1 MFRSLH
7 KFATSSHKT
16 DSHLDG
22 ITWKRY
28 NRTTE
33 MNFTN
38 RQDLNKL
45 NLHPK
50 KKSFFKSL
58 FVNNLFS

>member
-50 KKSFFKSL
+50 KKKVYL
-58 FVNNLFS
+58 RVHL

>member
-1 MFRSLH
+1 MFCSLH
-7 KFATSSHKT
+7 EFAISSHKT

-45 NLHPK
+45 NLHQK
-50 KKSFFKSL
+50 KKKRFL
-58 FVNNLFS
+58 